1 MSASCILGRVLRVV
15 DQSLSSLVL
24 SRAFGT
30 RMPHVLSMYIRV
42 RVCVC
47 MYACMHARMYACA
60 NMYNGPG
67 CVEKAWC
74 KGGHGV
80 SGSPLFCQKSLTYQ
94 QKCRIFLSH
103 EPCTYRI
110 HVRTH
115 SCCSQS
121 AILSTGPHMSAREPS
136 CLAYRPYMYGV
147 HVLMMRIHLLLGLLF
162 CQRSLIFQQRC
173 LLLCYIRPISFVSM
187 CSRCAFVSGLAR
199 YSVKS
204 AVILAKVPCIPSKS
218 AFLFCLV
225 LSALYIVCKCS
236 QFSCTSRSALHSVK
250 QAYILSRTGMYS
262 VKKPVYSV
270 TGALHSILSMC

>member
-1 MSASCILGRVLRVV
+1 
-15 DQSLSSLVL
+15 
-24 SRAFGT
+24 
-30 RMPHVLSMYIRV
+30 
-42 RVCVC
+42 
-47 MYACMHARMYACA
+47 
-60 NMYNGPG
+60 
-67 CVEKAWC
+67 
-74 KGGHGV
+74 
-80 SGSPLFCQKSLTYQ
+80 
-94 QKCRIFLSH
+94 
-103 EPCTYRI
+103 
-110 HVRTH
+110 VRTH

-147 HVLMMRIHLLLGLLF
+147 HVLMDTWMPIHLLLGLLF

-250 QAYILSRTGMYS
+250 QAYILSRRGVYS
-262 VKKPVYSV
+262 VKEAVSCV
-270 TGALHSILSMC
+270 TGALYCMLSMC